1 MLRKILLCM
10 AVLAGTAM
18 FAKTE
23 LRFNQNGEF
32 KIVQF
37 ADNHIKVG
45 KSASEKSVE
54 CIEAVLAVEQ
64 PDFVIFTGDQVY
76 SDSVIEGFKAVLRP
90 ILQRK
95 IPFAFV
101 FGNHDTQF
109 ELDHAQ
115 IYDFLQ
121 PLPYS
126 VMPQRSPGIESP
138 DYTIEVLSS
147 TSDSVASVFY
157 CLDSHT
163 KTPIKGI
170 GRYAWIKP
178 EQVMWYKDLSWAY
191 QVKND
196 GKIIPSLMFFH
207 IPIPEYATA
216 WADNENMGYGKR
228 GEKVSCPALNSGMF
242 TAVKERG
249 DVMGI
254 FCGHDHDNDFVVD
267 FYDVLLG
274 YGRYSGGNTVYNHI
288 GENGARVIHL
298 KEGERAIDTWV
309 RLRNGEIINNVSH
322 PADFIGKKR
331 KKQK

>member
-1 MLRKILLCM
+1 M
-10 AVLAGTAM
+10 AVLAGGAM

-23 LRFNQNGEF
+23 LRFNPEGEF

-37 ADNHIKVG
+37 TDNHFKVG
-45 KSASEKSVE
+45 KSASEATVK
-54 CIEAVLAVEQ
+54 CIEEVITAEQ
-64 PDFVIFTGDQVY
+64 PDLVMFTGDQVY
-76 SDSVIEGFKAVLRP
+76 SDSVIDGFKAILRP

-126 VMPQRSPGIESP
+126 VMPPRNPGIDSP
-138 DYTIEVLSS
+138 DYAIEVLSAK
-147 TSDSVASVFY
+147 SDSVASVLY
-157 CLDSHT
+157 CLDSHRS
-163 KTPIKGI
+163 TPIKGI
-170 GRYAWIKP
+170 GKYAWLKP

-196 GKIIPSLMFFH
+196 GDTLPSLMFFH
-207 IPIPEYATA
+207 IPLPEVSTA
-216 WADNENMGYGKR
+216 WDDNENMGYGSK
-228 GEKVSCPALNSGMF
+228 GEKVCCPALNSGMF

-254 FCGHDHDNDFVVD
+254 FFGHDHDNDYVVD
-267 FYDVLLG
+267 YYGVLLG

-288 GENGARVIHL
+288 GKNGARIIVL
-298 KEGERAIDTWV
+298 KEGEKSLDTWV
-309 RLRNGEIINNVSH
+309 RLRDDEVIDKVSY

-331 KKQK
+331 KKKK